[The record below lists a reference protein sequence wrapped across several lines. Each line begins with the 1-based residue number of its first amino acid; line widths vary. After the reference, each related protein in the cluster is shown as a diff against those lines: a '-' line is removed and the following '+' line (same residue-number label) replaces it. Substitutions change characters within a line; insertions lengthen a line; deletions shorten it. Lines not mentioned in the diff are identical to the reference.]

1 MYCSEV
7 VATISPCTCKF
18 NSSLYSLPDI
28 KSPNQL
34 LHNSILCTR
43 VLNTMHVK
51 DQYTFCAEDVR
62 SYALYE
68 EGARQGPRNMLRKS
82 KILQYSAWLLP
93 LGFIWCCQAVRRT
106 LVWEGCRLHVLSA
119 RGCFMCR
126 ADGRH
131 REVCVQN
138 ECAWAIC
145 QCIRGTSLPQCQS
158 IN

>member
-7 VATISPCTCKF
+7 VATISPWTCKF
-18 NSSLYSLPDI
+18 KSSLYSLPDI

-106 LVWEGCRLHVLSA
+106 LVWEGCMCWVQEVVSCVEQMGDTERSVCKMSVREQSVSA
-119 RGCFMCR
+119 YVVQ
-126 ADGRH
+126 
-131 REVCVQN
+131 VCLN
-138 ECAWAIC
+138 AN
-145 QCIRGTSLPQCQS
+145 P
-158 IN
+158 